1 MRRRWRLTGP
11 TGRLSFSEDGCA
23 KCQKPNA
30 LQQQRG
36 LNPSGNDGRQA
47 ARSGQWQ
54 LHLNP
59 LQFRFLSYPPLAD
72 AMPKLILL
80 ACSLCIS
87 FFVRA
92 EDSAVEQLFR
102 SADIDGTIVI
112 ESVRTGQR
120 FVHNDPRSKQPFS
133 AASTFKVLNTLIAL
147 EEGVISGA
155 DAIFQWDGTR
165 YEIANWNNDQ
175 TLESA
180 FKASCVW
187 CYQQLA
193 RRVGAVKY
201 PPYIQQSDYGQL
213 RQPYNE
219 TEFWLDGS
227 LTISAEQQ
235 VAFLR
240 QIVERKLPFK
250 ASSYDTLKKIML
262 TDVTERYRL
271 YAKTGWATRNVP
283 SVGWYVGFVET
294 SDDIWLFALNLVTR
308 DAKDLPLRIQIAKD
322 ALKVKGALPSS

>member
-1 MRRRWRLTGP
+1 
-11 TGRLSFSEDGCA
+11 
-23 KCQKPNA
+23 
-30 LQQQRG
+30 
-36 LNPSGNDGRQA
+36 
-47 ARSGQWQ
+47 
-54 LHLNP
+54 
-59 LQFRFLSYPPLAD
+59 
-72 AMPKLILL
+72 MPKLVLL

-92 EDSAVEQLFR
+92 EDAAIEQLFR
-102 SADIDGTIVI
+102 KADIDGAVVI

-120 FVHNDPRSKQPFS
+120 FVHNDPRSKQPYA

-147 EEGVISGA
+147 EEGAVSGI
-155 DAIFQWDGTR
+155 DAIFHWDGTR
-165 YEIANWNNDQ
+165 YEITDWNHDQ

-180 FKASCVW
+180 FKVSCVW

-193 RRVGAVKY
+193 RRVGAMKY
-201 PPYIQQSDYGQL
+201 PPYIQKSNYGQL
-213 RQPYNE
+213 RQPFNE

-235 VAFLR
+235 ITFLR

-262 TDVTERYRL
+262 TDETAQYRL
-271 YAKTGWATRNVP
+271 YAKTGWATRNTP
-283 SVGWYVGFVET
+283 SVGWYIGFVET
-294 SDDIWLFALNLVTR
+294 HDDTWLFALNLATR

-322 ALKVKGALPSS
+322 ALKAKGAMPTN

>member
-1 MRRRWRLTGP
+1 M
-11 TGRLSFSEDGCA
+11 A
-23 KCQKPNA
+23 
-30 LQQQRG
+30 
-36 LNPSGNDGRQA
+36 
-47 ARSGQWQ
+47 
-54 LHLNP
+54 
-59 LQFRFLSYPPLAD
+59 
-72 AMPKLILL
+72 KLILL
-80 ACSLCIS
+80 ACSLCLS

-92 EDSAVEQLFR
+92 EDSAIEQLFR
-102 SADIDGTIVI
+102 SAGIDGTIVI
-112 ESVRTGQR
+112 ESVSTGQR
-120 FVHNDPRSKQPFS
+120 FVHNDPRSKQPFT

-155 DAIFQWDGTR
+155 DAIFQWDGTP

-193 RRVGAVKY
+193 RRVGAMKY
-201 PPYIQQSDYGQL
+201 PSYIQQSNYGQL
-213 RQPYNE
+213 RQPFNE

-271 YAKTGWATRNVP
+271 YAKTGWATRNASP
-283 SVGWYVGFVET
+283 VGWYVGFVET
-294 SDDIWLFALNLVTR
+294 PDDIWIFALNLATR

-322 ALKVKGALPSS
+322 ALKAKGALPSS